1 MEKIG
6 TTTIIRKSS
15 KPNYSYPFVRFPK
28 NCTDCIGKQATIY
41 RTEHEG
47 NSAFLVVLEEVVE
60 QPSPETGIDSRIS
73 SLELEVERLSSLI
86 RYRCGILAE
95 RIDKLERLKNT
106 TPPRSNTSER
116 SCW

>member
-15 KPNYSYPFVRFPK
+15 KPNYSYPFVRLPT
-28 NCTDCIGKQATIY
+28 NCNDSIGKKATIY

-47 NSAFLVVLEEVVE
+47 SSAFLVVLEEGVE
-60 QPSPETGIDSRIS
+60 QPAPETEIDSRIA

-86 RYRCGILAE
+86 KYRCGILAE

-106 TPPRSNTSER
+106 TTHRSNTTER

>member
-15 KPNYSYPFVRFPK
+15 KPNYSYPFVRLPG
-28 NCTDCIGKQATIY
+28 NCNDCIGKQATIY

-47 NSAFLVVLEEVVE
+47 NSAFLVVLEEKVA
-60 QPSPETGIDSRIS
+60 QPSSDMDIDTRLA

-86 RYRCGILAE
+86 RYRCGVLAD
-95 RIDKLERLKNT
+95 RIDKMEHQRST
-106 TPPRSNTSER
+106 AIPRSNTPDR

>member
-15 KPNYSYPFVRFPK
+15 KPNYSYPFVRLPS
-28 NCTDCIGKQATIY
+28 NCSDCIGKHATIY

-47 NSAFLVVLEEVVE
+47 NSAFLVVLEGGVE
-60 QPSPETGIDSRIS
+60 QPAPETEIDSRIA
-73 SLELEVERLSSLI
+73 SLEIEVERLSSLI

-95 RIDKLERLKNT
+95 RIDKLELQKNT
-106 TPPRSNTSER
+106 TILRHNTTER
-116 SCW
+116 TCW